1 MSKPLYLYHASSH
14 CDLKII
20 EPRKNTAPE
29 GFKKG
34 PVVFATDSFPF
45 VTQFLVPH
53 DDSWANGGA
62 FGSTYFFVISDGKRF
77 KKVDKGGCVYLVLS
91 DNFTNYNKREWFS
104 RKSVKTAGKVHFSSG
119 LDAMI
124 ITKVQVYFVKLQ
136 VYEEIQNSKDH
147 GVSILNNLKSENE
160 KRGLKVKKLEFFRGS
175 KKLM

>member
-1 MSKPLYLYHASSH
+1 MNRPLYLYHASPQ

-91 DNFTNYNKREWFS
+91 DNFIRPSF
-104 RKSVKTAGKVHFSSG
+104 
-119 LDAMI
+119 LDYI
-124 ITKVQVYFVKLQ
+124 CYLLLNGIFTKLVLKL
-136 VYEEIQNSKDH
+136 
-147 GVSILNNLKSENE
+147 LL
-160 KRGLKVKKLEFFRGS
+160 LE
-175 KKLM
+175 LC

>member
-1 MSKPLYLYHASSH
+1 MNRPLYLYHASPQ

-91 DNFTNYNKREWFS
+91 DNFTNYNKREWFT
-104 RKSVKTAGKVHFSSG
+104 RRVNF
-119 LDAMI
+119 
-124 ITKVQVYFVKLQ
+124 
-136 VYEEIQNSKDH
+136 E
-147 GVSILNNLKSENE
+147 
-160 KRGLKVKKLEFFRGS
+160 
-175 KKLM
+175 

>member
-45 VTQFLVPH
+45 STQFLVQH

-62 FGSTYFFVISDGKRF
+62 FGNIYFFVISNRKRF
-77 KKVDKGGCVYLVLS
+77 KKADRGGCVYLVLS
-91 DNFTNYNKREWFS
+91 DTFINYNKREWFT
-104 RKSVKTAGKVHFSSG
+104 RKSVKASGKVYFSSG

-124 ITKVQVYFVKLQ
+124 ITKVQVYFVKPK
-136 VYEEIQNSKDH
+136 VYEEIENAKDH
-147 GVSILNNLKSENE
+147 GVSILNSLKSENE
-160 KRGLKVKKLEFFRGS
+160 KRGLKVKKLEFYRGS
-175 KKLM
+175 KKLI